1 MPATLVQKVL
11 KYSCQSYVVTS
22 TVPSSSPV
30 GCATFTDADS
40 FTTPTKSARPPT
52 SVLLYFFFRSPK
64 HQSGL
69 NFVWPGI
76 MNESV
81 ISLCWPVIT
90 LHRRYCTMIA
100 FLFCPPQLS
109 ACRCTL
115 SSPSPWFSKK
125 WWSMLTMALEPFPMS
140 TASSM
145 R

>member
-1 MPATLVQKVL
+1 MQKVS
-11 KYSCQSYVVTS
+11 KYYCQSYVVTS

-30 GCATFTDADS
+30 CCATFIDADS
-40 FTTPTKSARPPT
+40 FTSPTKSARPPT
-52 SVLLYFFFRSPK
+52 SVLLFLFYFPRSPN
-64 HQSGL
+64 HQSVL
-69 NFVWPGI
+69 NFVWPRI

-109 ACRCTL
+109 VCRCTL

-125 WWSMLTMALEPFPMS
+125 WWSMLTMALGPFPMS